1 MRKRYYIMLVA
12 RDGEGQLRKIPIPL
26 HYLYVF
32 LAGAVIGMLSITGM
46 AGSYARML
54 WKVSHFNQLRSQTV
68 ALKTQ
73 YNTLEKAA
81 QEKEIQVAS
90 LGSLANEVSAMYGLK
105 SEPVLAATS
114 AAGSD
119 QQFATSIGQL
129 YALKSSAMSGVATIG
144 IAFGPRNSRLDDWAR
159 LAKAPT
165 LWPVEG
171 QITGSF
177 GERIDPFNGEG
188 AFHSGVDIS
197 STYGHPVLAP
207 ADGTVTFA
215 DTMTGYG
222 RMLVIEH
229 GNGISTRYGHLSGFA
244 VASGQTVQRGDIIG
258 YVGLSGRSTGPHLH
272 YEVRIHDAP
281 VNPYKYLRT
290 SFAGTHSYSG
300 GSSAGGS

>member
-1 MRKRYYIMLVA
+1 MLVA
-12 RDGEGQLRKIPIPL
+12 RDGEGQLRKIPIPV

-32 LAGAVIGMLSITGM
+32 LSGAVIGMLTITGM

-54 WKVSHFNQLRSQTV
+54 WKVSHFNQLRSQAV

-90 LGSLANEVSAMYGLK
+90 LGSLANEVSSMYGLK
-105 SEPVLAATS
+105 SEPVLS
-114 AAGSD
+114 AASSGKITD
-119 QQFATSIGQL
+119 QQVASSLVQL
-129 YALKSSAMSGVATIG
+129 HALKSSAMSGVATLG
-144 IAFGPRNSRLDDWAR
+144 IAFGTRNARLDDWAR

-171 QITGSF
+171 MITGSF

-197 STYGHPVLAP
+197 SSYGHAVIAP
-207 ADGTVTFA
+207 ADGTVTYA
-215 DTMTGYG
+215 DFYNGYG
-222 RMLVIEH
+222 RMIVIEH
-229 GNGISTRYGHLSGFA
+229 GNGISTRYGHLYGFA
-244 VASGQTVQRGDIIG
+244 VTVGQSVQRGDIIG

-272 YEVRIHDAP
+272 YEVRIHDVP

-290 SFAGTHSYSG
+290 TFAGNRGYSG
-300 GSSAGGS
+300 NSSANGL